1 MARRIGI
8 GEALRGGPDGQM
20 RVTLGSCV
28 GLCLAS
34 TREPKFALAHVLL
47 PSMDSSVESSKFP
60 PSRFASTVVPYL
72 LEMLEIEG
80 RERRTLRAFIAGG
93 ASMFSG
99 GSQRSQVG
107 TDNAARLQ
115 EELVANRVSISASDL
130 GGINGR
136 QLVVDAQRGRV
147 FTVCFDAEDSA
158 CDWELPHVFRSSA
171 MGDSEETR

>member
-8 GEALRGGPDGQM
+8 GEALRGGPEGQM

-47 PSMDSSVESSKFP
+47 PSTDSSAGPSNFP

-72 LEMLEIEG
+72 LEMLEVEG
-80 RERRTLRAFIAGG
+80 RQRRTLRAFIAGG

-99 GSQRSQVG
+99 DSQRNRVG
-107 TDNAARLQ
+107 ADNAARLK
-115 EELVANRVSISASDL
+115 EELDANRISISASDL
-130 GGINGR
+130 GGVNGR

-147 FTVCFDAEDSA
+147 FTVRFDVEDDS
-158 CDWELPHVFRSSA
+158 CEWELPHVFRSSG